1 MLVCGRH
8 SPGRLAAGWRKRF
21 LPPVQLKDEIG
32 KQFDHKSHSFT
43 MDFVMSLGLDAVGDF
58 INGLSATASKELMI
72 EQALTNIE
80 AFWKTQE
87 IDTVSYKGSCRIR
100 SVEDINTALDDNQ
113 VSLSTMKASRF
124 FSAFAVQIEFWEK
137 TLSHISETLEM
148 IRQVQQ
154 SWMYLENIFAG
165 SEDIRRQLP
174 NESAMFD
181 SVNSNYKF
189 VMERLAQDP
198 NCQRATHV
206 EGLLMLLIEMNTK
219 LEKIQKQLY
228 QYLETKR
235 QKFPRFYFLSNEDL
249 LEILGES
256 RDPERIQPH
265 FKKCFEAIQALKFEK
280 NPRKVASYSRDHGR
294 VETV

>member
-1 MLVCGRH
+1 
-8 SPGRLAAGWRKRF
+8 
-21 LPPVQLKDEIG
+21 VQLKDEIG

-43 MDFVMSLGLDAVGDF
+43 MDFVMTLGLDADGDF

-124 FSAFAVQIEFWEK
+124 FSAFSVQIEFWEK